1 MKEIK
6 SYGHT
11 YIIWLV
17 CRLGS
22 KAERLLLVKITNCA
36 MASPLQPR
44 NNGAPIAKF
53 WDAPETITALE
64 HVKGWL
70 SKNCKKV
77 RSTIT
82 PKPLNDVN

>member
-1 MKEIK
+1 
-6 SYGHT
+6 
-11 YIIWLV
+11 
-17 CRLGS
+17 
-22 KAERLLLVKITNCA
+22 

-53 WDAPETITALE
+53 WEAPETITALE

-77 RSTIT
+77 SSKTI
-82 PKPLNDVN
+82 PKPLNDLD